1 MNKDIFKYAIALTG
15 GIATGKS
22 TVCNLLKKDG
32 FLIIDAD
39 LIAHRLLDLHYKNIA
54 AIFGEEYVE
63 EKKVLRKK
71 LGSIIFSDE
80 KNKLKLESFIHPL
93 IQKEIE
99 KEASVL
105 EKMQKVYFIDIP
117 LFYEKMHYPIS
128 KCLLIYTPKDTQ
140 LKRLMNR
147 DNIDEELA
155 LLKISNQMDIEEKKN
170 KADYII
176 DNSRNLQEL
185 KNEVVQFTKEIL

>member
-147 DNIDEELA
+147 DNIDEKLA

-176 DNSRNLQEL
+176 DNSRNLEEL